1 MYLDRDKITEIFV
14 LADEFCIGFN
24 ETVHKHTLGKK
35 PKKKPKMSQ
44 SEVITIMVLFHYGAF
59 KNMKHFY
66 EYFVKQH
73 LTREFPQTVSYNRFV
88 ELMQS
93 AALPMTLFL
102 KTCCL
107 GACTGISFVDST
119 PIRVCKNKRI
129 PRHKVFDGIAKRGKS
144 TMGYF
149 FGFKLHY
156 VINDKG
162 EILSFVIT
170 PGNIDDREPLKDKAF
185 IEKLRGKLYAD
196 KGYISEKLTEIL
208 FVDGLHLI
216 TQIRNGFGITGF
228 NGYFE
233 YRFAVYKPFLGG
245 KRHWWTTVHLRRSFN
260 HVILFV
266 GRNANNV
273 AIVFYPNEQTS
284 SCGIGKCRNGA
295 GNLFRVVNSK
305 LKVELFVLALPDE
318 VCQIFSG

>member
-1 MYLDRDKITEIFV
+1 MYLNRDKITEIFV

-24 ETVHKHTLGKK
+24 ETVSMHSLGNK

-66 EYFVKQH
+66 EYFIKQH
-73 LTREFPQTVSYNRFV
+73 LTSEFPQTVSYNRFV
-88 ELMQS
+88 ELMQA

-129 PRHKVFDGIAKRGKS
+129 PRHKVFDGIAQRGKS

-170 PGNIDDREPLKDKAF
+170 PGNTDDREPLNDKSF

-196 KGYISEKLTEIL
+196 KGYISQKLTEIL

-216 TQIRNGFGITGF
+216 TQIRNNMKNVLMEMKDKILL
-228 NGYFE
+228 
-233 YRFAVYKPFLGG
+233 R
-245 KRHWWTTVHLRRSFN
+245 KRSVIETINDELKNMCSIEHSRHRSFEN
-260 HVILFV
+260 FLTNLLAALIAYSFFPKKP
-266 GRNANNV
+266 
-273 AIVFYPNEQTS
+273 AIKYEEIKTNQ
-284 SCGIGKCRNGA
+284 
-295 GNLFRVVNSK
+295 
-305 LKVELFVLALPDE
+305 LAL
-318 VCQIFSG
+318 F